1 MRGRIVRTSVS
12 LPSDLVKELD
22 SFVDSIK
29 SDRSKVV
36 QQAIRNFLS
45 IPHKEGDMVS
55 GSLMIVYSHDEH
67 GLEEK
72 LTDVQHRFSSIII
85 SNLHIHLDEHR
96 CMLTIFVKGSF
107 KDVQSLM
114 RSIAGRRGVLM
125 LRESLVKLNTDRN

>member
-1 MRGRIVRTSVS
+1 MAGRIVRTSVS
-12 LPSDLVKELD
+12 LPRDLIKELD
-22 SFVDSIK
+22 DFVDSIR

-45 IPHKEGDMVS
+45 IPHEEDDIVS
-55 GSLMIVYSHDEH
+55 GSLMIVYSHDKPS
-67 GLEEK
+67 LEEE
-72 LTDVQHRFSSIII
+72 LTDIQHRFISLII

-114 RSIAGRRGVLM
+114 RSITGRRGVLM
-125 LRESLVKLNTDRN
+125 VRESLVRL

>member
-1 MRGRIVRTSVS
+1 MTGRIVRTSIS
-12 LPSDLVKELD
+12 LPRDLVKELD
-22 SFVDSIK
+22 RFVDSIK

-45 IPHKEGDMVS
+45 IPHKEEDMVS
-55 GSLMIVYSHDEH
+55 GSLMIVYSHDKPS
-67 GLEEK
+67 LEEE
-72 LTDVQHRFSSIII
+72 LTDIQHRFISLII

-114 RSIAGRRGVLM
+114 RRITGRKGVLM
-125 LRESLVKLNTDRN
+125 VKESLVRL